1 KEAIEPIL
9 TTFFNS
15 YKIDIE
21 HLKTAYENSDKENL
35 KHTAHKMLPM
45 FRQLYI
51 NEIVDKLAKIEREI
65 DSLSTEQLLIEIQF
79 IDERTPIMFPEI
91 KKLYDYIKDFKKSF
105 LLL

>member
-1 KEAIEPIL
+1 L
-9 TTFFNS
+9 
-15 YKIDIE
+15 
-21 HLKTAYENSDKENL
+21 AYENSDKENL

-79 IDERTPIMFPEI
+79 IDERTPIIFQEI
-91 KKLYDYIKDFKKSF
+91 KKLFDSKNHSKKPFPLSSSLPPT
-105 LLL
+105 LLPPPLPALTPPPT